1 MMSNLILLTNYN
13 TTLTLNLLE
22 NMAKSESVF
31 YRYLRGQ
38 FKSLSLIRIENSAI
52 QGTPDLLIQNKRHT
66 FFTVEMKVIKSN
78 RKPKFS
84 AHQISFHVQHPKN
97 SFILIK
103 QNTPVASLYKLY
115 TGDQI
120 KSLVTCGVK
129 TTPVACGLDACA
141 LIFENL

>member
-1 MMSNLILLTNYN
+1 MAQNEATFYKYLKQKLKSISIIKVDN
-13 TTLTLNLLE
+13 T
-22 NMAKSESVF
+22 
-31 YRYLRGQ
+31 
-38 FKSLSLIRIENSAI
+38 AI
-52 QGTPDLLIQNKRHT
+52 QGQPDILAQNSNGVWFLI
-66 FFTVEMKVIKSN
+66 ELKVITLNK
-78 RKPKFS
+78 KPKFS
-84 AHQISFHVQHPKN
+84 PHQIAWFHRFPKN

-120 KSLVTCGVK
+120 QSLVTCGVK